1 MVYQYVERTAIPA
14 WGPQQADA
22 PLVATGTVAGAM
34 DASFSNMSEL
44 EIFKVAADG
53 DEDGPLKAVGKVEA
67 AARFQRLAWSGGKLD
82 DVHAQGVLA
91 GGLENGDV
99 AFWNPTAIIDGAKDT
114 ALLHSSS
121 AHTGAVG
128 GLEFNPFQSSLMASG
143 STNGEVFI
151 WDVVNDYKSY
161 SPGPRSQ
168 RLDNITDLAWN
179 NQVQHI
185 LATASNTGAV
195 VVWDLRTRREAISFA
210 SPGVIG
216 GGGMMGSNGGRAG
229 ISATDWNPASPTQLV
244 TASSD
249 DNNPV
254 IMLWDLRNV
263 NAPSQSF
270 AGHNRGILSLSW
282 CRKDSGLLLSSGKD
296 NRTICWNPQSGEIVG
311 ELPPANNWVYDVQWN
326 QVNPNLLSGASF
338 DGRIS
343 LYTLSRENSEPLG
356 TAGAASTDDPF
367 APQST
372 SAFAPSLPL
381 KRPPK
386 WLARPCGAAFGF
398 GGKLVHFGKQQ
409 PQQQTGDAAA
419 TTKLYTP
426 ALVSITDFVSE
437 PDMAQQAQQ
446 LEELLEGDQ
455 AADLCSKRLEQSKGT
470 DQERS
475 WQVLQIL
482 FESDARDKLI
492 RFLGFDKPALKARI
506 EELLKDSKSRSGKPE
521 DPSSSKESDGSSKPK
536 DEADKVDGDE
546 DENPF
551 ANSASA
557 DPEAEDLFTKSIE
570 ASPTEATAGEA
581 ATATE
586 AAAAAD
592 IQTLRMAFS
601 SSFSIYDKNKDV
613 KSEDAEGL
621 VTRAVLLGD
630 IEGAVELCIE
640 QELFADALILAT
652 CGSAELATRA
662 QQAYFAKRAQQAP
675 YIRLLHGIVTN
686 DLSDIARNAELG
698 EWDEVLALLCTY
710 AQGDQFSALCEVLG
724 RRLEGAK
731 QMDNAVL
738 CYLASGNLD
747 KVAAIWISHDRGAT
761 DGGRRAR
768 ALHSLIEKVSV
779 FRKAVQFIDPS
790 ISESRPVFPLA
801 PLYDCYVEY
810 AQFLAAQGLNSIA
823 AKYLERVP
831 KEYRCFLP
839 TGEDALAAL
848 RNRLAISPEAP
859 WTVTQVTADGQAA
872 AEAAQQQQA
881 QQAKQAQQQQ
891 QQQQQQRQ
899 YSMSN
904 ASAGYPPTSSNM
916 PTAQHYGMQ
925 GGAAGYPT
933 TSIAYGVGGFAA
945 APASIPSASS
955 VGAPYAGMAQGYPPQ
970 QQQQQM
976 GSVFPPPPQPL
987 NPATIPTGNTPPPR
1001 RDDTAWNDPPMMTK
1015 PAKRAVGGAGGGVKP
1030 AAIVSPFPQGR
1041 NTPPPAAV
1049 AHYASARSPVN
1060 QQQQMPPPRAGFV
1073 PSAKAPQQSM
1083 APPPP
1088 PPAGNMAFPMAQ
1100 HMAVSQPGHP
1110 FQPQQPGF
1118 VPPPPQQQ
1126 TSAAGPPGMA
1136 AQGTR
1141 GQVVTASPART
1152 GTPAGAATAAG
1163 SKAQQQQQQP
1173 KFPAGDRSHI
1183 PSEWKGVYS
1192 ALSGQ
1197 LAHAKQFAAPAQKR
1211 MVDDADRRIQQLF
1224 DMMNADQIKSKDQLA
1239 PVFMQCVQAI
1249 DAKQF
1254 PAALHAQ
1261 AELMS
1266 MCSDITTHLVG
1277 VKHLINV
1284 LKTLPV

>member
-53 DEDGPLKAVGKVEA
+53 DESGPLKALGKVEA

-82 DVHAQGVLA
+82 EAHTQGVLA

-99 AFWNPTAIIDGAKDT
+99 AFWNPSAIIDGNE

-128 GLEFNPFQSSLMASG
+128 GLEFNPFQGSLMASG
-143 STNGEVFI
+143 SANGEVFI
-151 WDVVNDYKSY
+151 WDVVNEYKSY

-216 GGGMMGSNGGRAG
+216 GGSAGRAG
-229 ISATDWNPASPTQLV
+229 ISATAWNPASPTQLV

-249 DNNPV
+249 DSNPV

-263 NAPSQSF
+263 NAPSQTF
-270 AGHNRGILSLSW
+270 AGHNRGILALSW
-282 CRKDSGLLLSSGKD
+282 CRKDAGLLLSSGKD

-311 ELPPANNWVYDVQWN
+311 ELPPSNNWVYDVQWN

-343 LYTLSRENSEPLG
+343 LYTLSRESSEPLHAA
-356 TAGAASTDDPF
+356 TATDDPF

-372 SAFAPSLPL
+372 SAFSPSLSL

-409 PQQQTGDAAA
+409 QQAQAPADA
-419 TTKLYTP
+419 TYTP

-506 EELLKDSKSRSGKPE
+506 EELLLKDSKTRKGNKLAA
-521 DPSSSKESDGSSKPK
+521 DKKD
-536 DEADKVDGDE
+536 DEAQSGED

-551 ANSASA
+551 ANAASA
-557 DPEAEDLFTKSIE
+557 DAEAEDLFTKSIE
-570 ASPTEATAGEA
+570 SSPTKATAEPGGPSS
-581 ATATE
+581 ATE

-592 IQTLRMAFS
+592 IQTLRLAFA
-601 SSFSIYDKNKDV
+601 SSFNIYDKAKDV

-652 CGSAELATRA
+652 CGSADLATRA

-747 KVAAIWISHDRGAT
+747 KVAAMWISRDRADA
-761 DGGRRAR
+761 DGGRAR

-779 FRKAVQFIDPS
+779 FRKAVQFVDPS
-790 ISESRPVFPLA
+790 ISDSSNNEGGRQAFPLA

-810 AQFLAAQGLNSIA
+810 AQFLAAQGLHAIA
-823 AKYLERVP
+823 VKYVGRVP
-831 KEYRCFLP
+831 MAYRCLLP

-848 RNRLAISPEAP
+848 RNRLAISAEPP
-859 WTVTQVTADGQAA
+859 WTVSQVTVDGEAA
-872 AEAAQQQQA
+872 AEAARKQQQQQQQQQQQA
-881 QQAKQAQQQQ
+881 QQQ

-899 YSMSN
+899 YGAN
-904 ASAGYPPTSSNM
+904 QASAGYPPTSSNM
-916 PTAQHYGMQ
+916 PTAQHYG
-925 GGAAGYPT
+925 AAGGSGYAT
-933 TSIAYGVGGFAA
+933 TSMAYGVGGFAA
-945 APASIPSASS
+945 ATSAP
-955 VGAPYAGMAQGYPPQ
+955 PYAGMAQGYAPQ
-970 QQQQQM
+970 QQQQI

-987 NPATIPTGNTPPPR
+987 NPASIPTGNTPPPR
-1001 RDDTAWNDPPMMTK
+1001 RDDSAWNDPPMMAASAK
-1015 PAKRAVGGAGGGVKP
+1015 PAKRATLGGAGKP
-1030 AAIVSPFPQGR
+1030 AAIVSPFPQGS

-1049 AHYASARSPVN
+1049 AQYASARSPVYN
-1060 QQQQMPPPRAGFV
+1060 QQAMAPPPPRAGFM
-1073 PSAKAPQQSM
+1073 PSAQQQQQQQQQQ
-1083 APPPP
+1083 PPH
-1088 PPAGNMAFPMAQ
+1088 PASMAFPTAQ
-1100 HMAVSQPGHP
+1100 HMTGQQQQQPFHQPQVQMGSQPFH
-1110 FQPQQPGF
+1110 QPQAQPGGF
-1118 VPPPPQQQ
+1118 LPQPGVAGG
-1126 TSAAGPPGMA
+1126 AAA

-1141 GQVVTASPART
+1141 GHVVAAASPART
-1152 GTPAGAATAAG
+1152 STPSTAGVNATAGRGAGANAAQ
-1163 SKAQQQQQQP
+1163 SKY
-1173 KFPAGDRSHI
+1173 PAGDRSHM
-1183 PSEWKGVYS
+1183 PDEWKTVYG
-1192 ALSGQ
+1192 ALSGH
-1197 LAHAKQFAAPAQKR
+1197 LGRAKQFAAPAQKR
-1211 MVDDADRRIQQLF
+1211 MVDDADRRMQQLF
-1224 DMMNADQIKSKDQLA
+1224 DLMNNDQIKGKDRAA
-1239 PVFMQCVQAI
+1239 PVFAQVVQAI
-1249 DAKQF
+1249 DARQYVD
-1254 PAALHAQ
+1254 AQHAQ

-1266 MCSDITTHLVG
+1266 MCSDITSNLVG

-1284 LKTLPV
+1284 LKTIPV

>member
-44 EIFKVAADG
+44 EIFKVAG
-53 DEDGPLKAVGKVEA
+53 DEDGPLKALGKVEA

-82 DVHAQGVLA
+82 EAHVQGVLA

-99 AFWNPTAIIDGAKDT
+99 AFWNPTTIIDGGAADA

-128 GLEFNPFQSSLMASG
+128 GLEFNPFQASLMASG
-143 STNGEVFI
+143 SANGEVFI
-151 WDVVNDYKSY
+151 WDVVNEYKSY

-216 GGGMMGSNGGRAG
+216 GGSMGGSGRAG
-229 ISATDWNPASPTQLV
+229 ISATEWNPASPTQLV

-249 DNNPV
+249 DSNPV

-263 NAPSQSF
+263 NAPSQTF

-282 CRKDSGLLLSSGKD
+282 CRKDAGLLLSSGKD
-296 NRTICWNPQSGEIVG
+296 NRTICWNPQTGDIVG
-311 ELPPANNWVYDVQWN
+311 ELPPSNNWVYDVQWN
-326 QVNPNLLSGASF
+326 QTNPNLLSGASF

-343 LYTLSRENSEPLG
+343 LYTLSREASEPLG
-356 TAGAASTDDPF
+356 ANAASVSGTTDDPF

-372 SAFAPSLPL
+372 SAFSLAL
-381 KRPPK
+381 KRAPK

-398 GGKLVHFGKQQ
+398 GGKLVHFGKQ
-409 PQQQTGDAAA
+409 PVADGAA
-419 TTKLYTP
+419 TAAPYTP

-446 LEELLEGDQ
+446 LEELLESDQ
-455 AADLCSKRLEQSKGT
+455 AADLCSKRLDQSKGT

-492 RFLGFDKPALKARI
+492 RFLGFDKAELKARI
-506 EELLKDSKSRSGKPE
+506 EELLKNSKANAKTNDDEVADASQK
-521 DPSSSKESDGSSKPK
+521 KT
-536 DEADKVDGDE
+536 DEAED

-551 ANSASA
+551 ASSV
-557 DPEAEDLFTKSIE
+557 DPEAEDLFAKSLE
-570 ASPTEATAGEA
+570 TSPTKTTGEGEA
-581 ATATE
+581 PIAAAGPSATE
-586 AAAAAD
+586 EAAAAD
-592 IQTLRMAFS
+592 IRALRLAFS
-601 SSFSIYDKNKDV
+601 SSFSIYDKTKAVD
-613 KSEDAEGL
+613 SEDAEGL

-686 DLSDIARNAELG
+686 DLSDIARNAALD

-724 RRLEGAK
+724 RRLEETAS

-747 KVAAIWISHDRGAT
+747 KVAAIWIAHHGSGEI
-761 DGGRRAR
+761 GGRAH
-768 ALHSLIEKVSV
+768 ALHLLIEKVSV
-779 FRKAVQFIDPS
+779 FRKAVQFIDPAVG
-790 ISESRPVFPLA
+790 ETAQEGPAVFPLA

-810 AQFLAAQGLNSIA
+810 AQFLAAQGLHSIA
-823 AKYLERVP
+823 AKYVARVP
-831 KEYRCFLP
+831 GTYRCFQP

-848 RNRLAISPEAP
+848 RNRLAISEVTP
-859 WTVTQVTADGQAA
+859 WTVVQVTADGEAAAA
-872 AEAAQQQQA
+872 AEAL
-881 QQAKQAQQQQ
+881 KQQQQ
-891 QQQQQQRQ
+891 QQQAQTQAQTQQRQ
-899 YSMSN
+899 YSTSN
-904 ASAGYPPTSSNM
+904 ASSGYPPTSSNM
-916 PTAQHYGMQ
+916 PIAQHYGMPGT
-925 GGAAGYPT
+925 GGGGFQAAPV
-933 TSIAYGVGGFAA
+933 AYGVGGFAP
-945 APASIPSASS
+945 APAAAT
-955 VGAPYAGMAQGYPPQ
+955 APYAGMVAQGYAQ
-970 QQQQQM
+970 QPVQ
-976 GSVFPPPPQPL
+976 SVFPPPPL
-987 NPATIPTGNTPPPR
+987 NPASLPTGNTPPPAAPAQR
-1001 RDDTAWNDPPMMTK
+1001 RDDSAWNDPPMLNK
-1015 PAKRAVGGAGGGVKP
+1015 PAKRAMGGANKP
-1030 AAIVSPFPQGR
+1030 AAIVSPFPQGS

-1049 AHYASARSPVN
+1049 AQYASARSPGP
-1060 QQQQMPPPRAGFV
+1060 QQQQVPPPPRAGFV
-1073 PSAKAPQQSM
+1073 QSSR
-1083 APPPP
+1083 PPPMQP
-1088 PPAGNMAFPMAQ
+1088 MQAQAVQPVQASMAFPTAQ
-1100 HMAVSQPGHP
+1100 HMAVQQPGHP
-1110 FQPQQPGF
+1110 FQPIGQPMGQPMGQPGF
-1118 VPPPPQQQ
+1118 VPQQM
-1126 TSAAGPPGMA
+1126 APPGMA
-1136 AQGTR
+1136 GAASPQGSR
-1141 GQVVTASPART
+1141 GQVVQASP
-1152 GTPAGAATAAG
+1152 
-1163 SKAQQQQQQP
+1163 
-1173 KFPAGDRSHI
+1173 
-1183 PSEWKGVYS
+1183 V
-1192 ALSGQ
+1192 
-1197 LAHAKQFAAPAQKR
+1197 
-1211 MVDDADRRIQQLF
+1211 
-1224 DMMNADQIKSKDQLA
+1224 
-1239 PVFMQCVQAI
+1239 
-1249 DAKQF
+1249 
-1254 PAALHAQ
+1254 
-1261 AELMS
+1261 
-1266 MCSDITTHLVG
+1266 
-1277 VKHLINV
+1277 
-1284 LKTLPV
+1284 

>member
-53 DEDGPLKAVGKVEA
+53 DEDGPLKALGKVEA

-82 DVHAQGVLA
+82 EAHTQGVLA

-99 AFWNPTAIIDGAKDT
+99 AFWNPSAIIDGNE

-128 GLEFNPFQSSLMASG
+128 GLEFNPFQGSLMASG
-143 STNGEVFI
+143 SANGEVFI
-151 WDVVNDYKSY
+151 WDVVNEYKSY

-216 GGGMMGSNGGRAG
+216 GGNAGRAG

-263 NAPSQSF
+263 NAPSQTF
-270 AGHNRGILSLSW
+270 AGHNRGILALSW
-282 CRKDSGLLLSSGKD
+282 CRKDAGLLLSSGKD

-311 ELPPANNWVYDVQWN
+311 ELPPSNNWVYDVQWN
-326 QVNPNLLSGASF
+326 QVNPNLLSSASF

-343 LYTLSRENSEPLG
+343 LYTLSRESSEPLNAG
-356 TAGAASTDDPF
+356 TATDDPF

-372 SAFAPSLPL
+372 SAFSPSLSL

-409 PQQQTGDAAA
+409 QIQATAGADAKYA
-419 TTKLYTP
+419 P

-506 EELLKDSKSRSGKPE
+506 EELLLKDSKAR
-521 DPSSSKESDGSSKPK
+521 SSKPNEPTADK
-536 DEADKVDGDE
+536 KDNDEAQPGED

-557 DPEAEDLFTKSIE
+557 DAEAEDLFTKSIE
-570 ASPTEATAGEA
+570 ASPTKATAEA
-581 ATATE
+581 GGPSTATE

-601 SSFSIYDKNKDV
+601 SSFSIYDKAKDV

-652 CGSAELATRA
+652 CGSADLATRA

-675 YIRLLHGIVTN
+675 YIRLLHGIVTS

-747 KVAAIWISHDRGAT
+747 KVAAMWISHDRADA
-761 DGGRRAR
+761 DGGRAR

-779 FRKAVQFIDPS
+779 FRKAVQFVDPS
-790 ISESRPVFPLA
+790 ISSDSSEGGRPVLPLA

-810 AQFLAAQGLNSIA
+810 AQFLAAQGLHAIA
-823 AKYLERVP
+823 VKYVGRVP
-831 KEYRCFLP
+831 TAYRCLLP

-848 RNRLAISPEAP
+848 RNRLAISAETP
-859 WTVTQVTADGQAA
+859 WTVSQVTVDGEAA
-872 AEAAQQQQA
+872 AEAARKQQQQQQQA
-881 QQAKQAQQQQ
+881 QNQQQN

-899 YSMSN
+899 YSTSQAN
-904 ASAGYPPTSSNM
+904 TGYPPTSSNM
-916 PTAQHYGMQ
+916 PTAQHYG
-925 GGAAGYPT
+925 
-933 TSIAYGVGGFAA
+933 V
-945 APASIPSASS
+945 
-955 VGAPYAGMAQGYPPQ
+955 
-970 QQQQQM
+970 
-976 GSVFPPPPQPL
+976 
-987 NPATIPTGNTPPPR
+987 
-1001 RDDTAWNDPPMMTK
+1001 
-1015 PAKRAVGGAGGGVKP
+1015 AGGSG
-1030 AAIVSPFPQGR
+1030 
-1041 NTPPPAAV
+1041 
-1049 AHYASARSPVN
+1049 Y
-1060 QQQQMPPPRAGFV
+1060 
-1073 PSAKAPQQSM
+1073 
-1083 APPPP
+1083 
-1088 PPAGNMAFPMAQ
+1088 
-1100 HMAVSQPGHP
+1100 
-1110 FQPQQPGF
+1110 
-1118 VPPPPQQQ
+1118 
-1126 TSAAGPPGMA
+1126 
-1136 AQGTR
+1136 
-1141 GQVVTASPART
+1141 
-1152 GTPAGAATAAG
+1152 ATA
-1163 SKAQQQQQQP
+1163 P
-1173 KFPAGDRSHI
+1173 
-1183 PSEWKGVYS
+1183 
-1192 ALSGQ
+1192 LSYG
-1197 LAHAKQFAAPAQKR
+1197 
-1211 MVDDADRRIQQLF
+1211 
-1224 DMMNADQIKSKDQLA
+1224 
-1239 PVFMQCVQAI
+1239 
-1249 DAKQF
+1249 
-1254 PAALHAQ
+1254 
-1261 AELMS
+1261 
-1266 MCSDITTHLVG
+1266 
-1277 VKHLINV
+1277 
-1284 LKTLPV
+1284 